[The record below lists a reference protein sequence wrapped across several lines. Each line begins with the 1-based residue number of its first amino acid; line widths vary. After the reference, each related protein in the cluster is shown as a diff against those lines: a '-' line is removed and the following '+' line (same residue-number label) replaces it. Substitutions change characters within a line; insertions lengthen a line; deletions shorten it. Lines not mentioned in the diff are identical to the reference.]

1 MNIPGLN
8 TSAWSPEGKTQT
20 GVDESTRKRYKAE
33 DREYALEDSQAS
45 PDIQFIDCLTPE
57 HATIIPNTIY
67 ACAQIHNPPS
77 SKRSSIY
84 DEQKIQTKPPI
95 NKERFSCPENKNVI
109 STNGYENKEGRF
121 SYPGMG
127 EKFTEDKKYVCR
139 FPINDNQSHSG
150 RDSKKS
156 FSTNIS
162 SYSYCD
168 LKSSNQSPQNSINLI
183 LTSSSVENIR
193 KNENDFSKQSTASP
207 SSPSKS
213 PRYSLLVGDTS
224 SENTSS
230 LNTPVFDMDVSTGL
244 SHFERRNGDY
254 MHFTGSSETKD
265 LSNVPV
271 SEDSESNVSIK
282 LKKNQI
288 CKILISFLFFK

>member
-1 MNIPGLN
+1 MTPSPKKQPRLNIPGLN
-8 TSAWSPEGKTQT
+8 TTAWSSEGKTQIN
-20 GVDESTRKRYKAE
+20 VDESTRKRYKGE
-33 DREYALEDSQAS
+33 DREYEDPQVL
-45 PDIQFIDCLTPE
+45 PDIQFIDCITPD
-57 HATIIPNTIY
+57 HATNSPNTIY

-77 SKRSSIY
+77 SQRSSIY
-84 DEQKIQTKPPI
+84 DEQKLQTKPPL
-95 NKERFSCPENKNVI
+95 NKERYSCPENKNAN

-127 EKFTEDKKYVCR
+127 EKFTEDKKYICR

-150 RDSKKS
+150 RDSRKS

-168 LKSSNQSPQNSINLI
+168 LKSSNQSPQNSINLV

-193 KNENDFSKQSTASP
+193 KNENDYSKHSTASP

-230 LNTPVFDMDVSTGL
+230 LNTPVFDMDMSAGL
-244 SHFERRNGDY
+244 SHFQQRNDDY

-265 LSNVPV
+265 LTNVPV
-271 SEDSESNVSIK
+271 SDSESNVSI
-282 LKKNQI
+282 
-288 CKILISFLFFK
+288 ISSQKFSNT